1 MPRTR
6 LTNPARSV
14 TNPVRRYINEHF
26 EAVKEVVRERTAHQ
40 TTELRQALAAAVEDS
55 LLPRI
60 DAVRAEAT
68 ANATE
73 SLAAITELFD
83 DRMRQVAALEVK
95 VTELQATNDQ
105 LLAIVAE
112 LVKRPDG
119 ASATRAEDD

>member
-1 MPRTR
+1 MPQMPRTR
-6 LTNPARSV
+6 LTNPARSA
-14 TNPVRRYINEHF
+14 TSPVRRYINEHF
-26 EAVKEVVRERTAHQ
+26 EAVKEVVRERSQ
-40 TTELRQALAAAVEDS
+40 AVEDS

-60 DAVRAEAT
+60 EAVRSEAT

-73 SLAAITELFD
+73 SLAAITELVD

-105 LLAIVAE
+105 LLAVVAE

>member
-14 TNPVRRYINEHF
+14 TSPVRRYINEHF
-26 EAVKEVVRERTAHQ
+26 EAVKDVVRERSQ
-40 TTELRQALAAAVEDS
+40 AVEDS

-60 DAVRAEAT
+60 DAVRSEAT
-68 ANATE
+68 VNVTE
-73 SLAAITELFD
+73 SIAAITELVD
-83 DRMRQVAALEVK
+83 DRMRQVEALEVK

-119 ASATRAEDD
+119 AATTRAERD